1 MIVSNKYQSEG
12 IEPFIV
18 FLPKCFSIIT
28 SYDDKEF
35 KENRDKSVKLKVIA
49 KVEILMNK
57 IK

>member
-28 SYDDKEF
+28 SYDDQEF
-35 KENRDKSVKLKVIA
+35 KEIKRIVTKVLK
-49 KVEILMNK
+49 ILQRLRL
-57 IK
+57 